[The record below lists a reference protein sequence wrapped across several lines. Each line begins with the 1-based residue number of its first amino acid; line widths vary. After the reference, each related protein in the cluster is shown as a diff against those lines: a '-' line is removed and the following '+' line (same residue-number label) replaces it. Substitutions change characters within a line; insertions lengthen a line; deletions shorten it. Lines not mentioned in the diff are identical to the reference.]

1 MDAQGLQ
8 SPSNLLGRGTFPFSG
23 DRENDTTSCED
34 FGLRTVRKTSV
45 KKRFNSIQIFFF
57 ALSFLS
63 SWESILVNI
72 RAVFVNGGPRGLAW
86 GIFVA
91 VSGAL
96 AQAASLAEMA
106 AMQPV
111 AGAQHHWTS
120 HLAPVRYKRFITWMQ
135 GWITWFAWVS
145 VLAGVANNASNL
157 IQGLAVVNFSNN
169 VPQRWHLTLIIFA
182 ILIVEGLMNVYTV
195 RLIPWIQLMAGT
207 LHVVLFVIFIIVFL
221 AMAPRQ
227 SPDFVFF
234 NGRSASG
241 WESGFVSWNL
251 GLLTPVWAF
260 VGFDGA
266 VHMGEEVRSAKAAIP
281 RSIFYSVAINSVLA
295 YTMIV
300 IVLFSMGPLDSALNS
315 GSQLPVIE
323 IVRQATGSIKAT
335 TAMVSG
341 LLVVSLSVNS
351 ACIASSSRLT
361 WAWSRDGGLPEWF
374 SLIDE
379 NLRVPVR
386 AICLPIFL
394 VMILACLN
402 IASSTAFGA
411 FIALS
416 TIGLFVSYLIAIG
429 CLLNARLRDKS
440 LQFGEWN
447 MGKLGILVNIYALV
461 YTAWVIFWV
470 PFPQYLP
477 VMADNMNYSLP
488 IFAAATSFALL
499 IWMFYARKN
508 WDGLNKEVV
517 RLVVEGGVMVMK

>member
-1 MDAQGLQ
+1 MNAHDPQCPGTLLERGSF
-8 SPSNLLGRGTFPFSG
+8 SPTRN
-23 DRENDTTSCED
+23 RENDTISSDD
-34 FGLRTVRKTSV
+34 FDPSM
-45 KKRFNSIQIFFF
+45 KRFSSIQIFFF

-72 RAVFVNGGPRGLAW
+72 RAVFTNGGPRGLAW

-96 AQAASLAEMA
+96 AQSASLAEMA

-120 HLAPVRYKRFITWMQ
+120 HLAPLRYNRFITWMQ

-145 VLAGVANNASNL
+145 LLAGVANNAANM
-157 IQGLAVVNFSNN
+157 IQGLAVVNYPNY

-207 LHVVLFVIFIIVFL
+207 LHVVLFVIFIVVFVT
-221 AMAPRQ
+221 MAPRHP
-227 SPDFVFF
+227 SDFVFF
-234 NGRSASG
+234 NGQSASG
-241 WESGFVSWNL
+241 WDNGFVSWNL

-300 IVLFSMGPLDSALNS
+300 VVLFRMGPLDSALNS
-315 GSQLPVIE
+315 GSRLPIIE
-323 IVRQATGSIKAT
+323 IVRQATGSVKAT
-335 TAMVSG
+335 TAMISG
-341 LLVVSLSVNS
+341 LLVISISVNS
-351 ACIASSSRLT
+351 ACIASCSRLT
-361 WAWSRDGGLPEWF
+361 WAWSRDGGLPAWF
-374 SLIDE
+374 SLIDKT
-379 NLRVPVR
+379 LRVPVR
-386 AICLPIFL
+386 AICLPISL

-429 CLLNARLRDKS
+429 CLLNARLWDKS

-447 MGKLGILVNIYALV
+447 MGKLGVLVNIYALM
-461 YTAWVIFWV
+461 YTAWVVIWV

-477 VMADNMNYSLP
+477 VIADNMNYSLP
-488 IFAAATSFALL
+488 IFAGTTSFALL
-499 IWMFYARKN
+499 LWVFYARTN
-508 WDGLNKEVV
+508 WGGLNMEVV
-517 RLVVEGGVMVMK
+517 RLVVEGGALLMK